1 VFHLFGDT
9 EIWLYG
15 SSDVDKLTKLL
26 LHNPFIL
33 TLSEVGR
40 AKDEVIPK
48 SVQQFWASISC
59 CLFFWHICT
68 CSSFHITIA
77 TWRFQKTFTGKP
89 KVLMRDKVTF
99 SCLSLIWGH
108 SPFWS
113 YGHIILIKKN
123 HIHFA
128 EVTWTFTHQFLLPA
142 HYISLI
148 FCPQISCDAKD
159 KMLHILA
166 LLKFE
171 LIQKKVLIFV
181 NSIDMAFRLRLF
193 LEKVN
198 QTTAFV
204 SLP

>member
-1 VFHLFGDT
+1 MRWSPKMFSSFGQVSPAACSFDIYVLVLLFILPLQLG
-9 EIWLYG
+9 G
-15 SSDVDKLTKLL
+15 SKKLL
-26 LHNPFIL
+26 LEN
-33 TLSEVGR
+33 
-40 AKDEVIPK
+40 
-48 SVQQFWASISC
+48 
-59 CLFFWHICT
+59 
-68 CSSFHITIA
+68 
-77 TWRFQKTFTGKP
+77 QK
-89 KVLMRDKVTF
+89 F
-99 SCLSLIWGH
+99 SCAIRLHFPVCPLSGA
-108 SPFWS
+108 
-113 YGHIILIKKN
+113 ILKLWTYYFDNKN

-142 HYISLI
+142 HYISFI
-148 FCPQISCDAKD
+148 FWPQISCDAKD

-198 QTTAFV
+198 HTNALYHY